1 MIIIFDIV
9 FFVYGV
15 YTVYAA
21 ISMKK
26 NQRLTRFFIAREPY
40 AIRDARGYIDAI
52 YGKAIVMGSMAAL
65 FGVLSFVNDYI
76 TPILFVM
83 KPLMLLFL
91 TVVIWFGIKLNQ
103 AKRKF
108 W

>member
-9 FFVYGV
+9 FFAYGV

-26 NQRLTRFFIAREPY
+26 NQRLTRFFTGRESD

-52 YGKAIVMGSMAAL
+52 YGKTIVMGSMAAL
-65 FGVLSFVNDYI
+65 FGALGFVNDCV
-76 TPILFVM
+76 TPVLFVM